1 MILTANSTE
10 YINTQSERHT
20 QPVRCTPV
28 WYCDQWPRQTAG
40 RQVVARKTCVI
51 PDTSESLVKMAS
63 ALQPP
68 RLAVAV
74 KKNSGGAGWK
84 YFAYEA
90 DDQGRAKDR
99 PVRKQWLQSGVDEA
113 RRQIELVEASIL

>member
-1 MILTANSTE
+1 M
-10 YINTQSERHT
+10 
-20 QPVRCTPV
+20 
-28 WYCDQWPRQTAG
+28 
-40 RQVVARKTCVI
+40 I

-68 RLAVAV
+68 RLAIAV

-99 PVRKQWLQSGVDEA
+99 PVRKQCYKAVLTKRGGKSNSSKLQYCKT
-113 RRQIELVEASIL
+113 QI